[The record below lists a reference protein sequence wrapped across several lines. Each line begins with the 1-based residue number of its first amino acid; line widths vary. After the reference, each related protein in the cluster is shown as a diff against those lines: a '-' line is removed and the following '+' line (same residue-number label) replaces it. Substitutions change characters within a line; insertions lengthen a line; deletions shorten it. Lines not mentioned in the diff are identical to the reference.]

1 MVLWAEDLGLMERR
15 AWSSGEFHWWNSR
28 EDQAEGGMLLFSLV
42 HATGGLGLRSDGV
55 LRGGCAGGRGV
66 EGVRLGGIES
76 IQIEGLLGVVASIV
90 AAIVVV
96 VIAVVALTLP
106 VAIIVTQAEV
116 GAGVAAVNAS
126 PEVVGVEAVAADCAV
141 EVGLAIEAEVDDLVL
156 DVVAEV
162 MAHLRVAVATI
173 VVNLRARALAVAPAF
188 GVEDDVG
195 ATGRDAIVV
204 HIEVTEP
211 VALEVVTYVFVAIN
225 LAAGEAECRDE
236 QQAHEGDIC
245 VQFLHSSHLFS
256 GLMLQR

>member
-1 MVLWAEDLGLMERR
+1 MRRR
-15 AWSSGEFHWWNSR
+15 AWSSREFHQWNSR
-28 EDQAEGGMLLFSLV
+28 EDQAEGEMLLFSMV
-42 HATGGLGLRSDGV
+42 HAAGGLGLHGDGV
-55 LRGGCAGGRGV
+55 LRDGCAGGRGV
-66 EGVRLGGIES
+66 DAVRVEGIEGVELD
-76 IQIEGLLGVVASIV
+76 GLLGVVASVV
-90 AAIVVV
+90 ATVVVV

-116 GAGVAAVNAS
+116 GAGVAAIDGA
-126 PEVVGVEAVAADCAV
+126 PEVVGVEAVAADGAV
-141 EVGLAIEAEVDDLVL
+141 EVRLAIEAEVDDLIL
-156 DVVAEV
+156 NVVAEV

-173 VVNLRARALAVAPAF
+173 VVNLRAGALAVAPAF

-211 VALEVVTYVFVAIN
+211 VALQVVTHVFVAIN
-225 LAAGEAECRDE
+225 LAAGEAKCSDE